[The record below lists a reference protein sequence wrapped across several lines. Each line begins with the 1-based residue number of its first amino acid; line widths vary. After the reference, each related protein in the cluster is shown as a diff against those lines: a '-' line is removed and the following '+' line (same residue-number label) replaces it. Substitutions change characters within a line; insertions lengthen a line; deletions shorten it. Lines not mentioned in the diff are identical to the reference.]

1 MLAASIATSTGQ
13 YINPDDIL
21 SPLSTAAEMD
31 SKSSPLAMLAKT
43 CSQIGA
49 DPIAPSSS
57 SNKTGSSLKKNSP
70 DLQNRHRN
78 SPGSHGSSSLS
89 DSKSCNLDSTDTN
102 TRSPNSTHNNKSR
115 SRSSS
120 TEIRV
125 TDNMT
130 TVNSSRKLSGRD
142 SNPGP
147 GASPSLLKINSHSAN
162 PVPSVNSTRP
172 LPPSVVGSYPST
184 SVGTSGVSTMSNP
197 TSATSAAALLNNPFL
212 ASFASS
218 LQSCP
223 ESIPGSATGSA
234 TGSGSV
240 CRDPLCRDPLCPTAL
255 RNHQQIQNNFTYS
268 SLLQTSSY
276 YKEAMM
282 AFTLQQ
288 RMAALAAAP
297 PPGAVPG
304 GTLPHV
310 CNWVAGTEYC
320 GRRFANAEELLVHV
334 KTHTNLSTSSDPR
347 ALSILNASSP
357 PPTSHHR
364 FHPYARPL
372 GVPHPASPS
381 IPPLTTPTHP
391 ALAAL
396 ASNPYASLYTS
407 LFSRPPLL

>member
-1 MLAASIATSTGQ
+1 
-13 YINPDDIL
+13 
-21 SPLSTAAEMD
+21 
-31 SKSSPLAMLAKT
+31 MLAKT

-57 SNKTGSSLKKNSP
+57 SNKTGSNLKKNSP

-78 SPGSHGSSSLS
+78 SSPGISSSVSHGSSSLS
-89 DSKSCNLDSTDTN
+89 DSKSCNLDSTDTS

-125 TDNMT
+125 TDTM
-130 TVNSSRKLSGRD
+130 TVNSSRKPGRD

-147 GASPSLLKINSHSAN
+147 GTSPSLLKINSHSAN
-162 PVPSVNSTRP
+162 PVPPVNLTRP
-172 LPPSVVGSYPST
+172 LPPSVGSYPST
-184 SVGTSGVSTMSNP
+184 TVGTSGVST

-218 LQSCP
+218 LQSS
-223 ESIPGSATGSA
+223 ESIPGSAA
-234 TGSGSV
+234 GSGSV

-288 RMAALAAAP
+288 RMAALAAV
-297 PPGAVPG
+297 PPGAAPG

-310 CNWVAGTEYC
+310 CNWVAGK
-320 GRRFANAEELLVHV
+320 FF
-334 KTHTNLSTSSDPR
+334 P
-347 ALSILNASSP
+347 
-357 PPTSHHR
+357 
-364 FHPYARPL
+364 
-372 GVPHPASPS
+372 
-381 IPPLTTPTHP
+381 
-391 ALAAL
+391 
-396 ASNPYASLYTS
+396 
-407 LFSRPPLL
+407 

>member
-1 MLAASIATSTGQ
+1 
-13 YINPDDIL
+13 
-21 SPLSTAAEMD
+21 MD

-43 CSQIGA
+43 CSQIGC
-49 DPIAPSSS
+49 DPIASSSS
-57 SNKTGSSLKKNSP
+57 SNKTGSNLKKNSP

-78 SPGSHGSSSLS
+78 SPGISSSISHGSSSLS

-102 TRSPNSTHNNKSR
+102 TRSPNPTHNNKSR

-125 TDNMT
+125 TDNMP
-130 TVNSSRKLSGRD
+130 VNNSIRKPGRD

-147 GASPSLLKINSHSAN
+147 GASPSLLKTNSHSAN
-162 PVPSVNSTRP
+162 HVPPVNSTIRP
-172 LPPSVVGSYPST
+172 VSYPST
-184 SVGTSGVSTMSNP
+184 TVGASGVSTMSNP

-223 ESIPGSATGSA
+223 ESIPGSATGNA
-234 TGSGSV
+234 AGSGSV
-240 CRDPLCRDPLCPTAL
+240 CRDPLCRDPLCSTAL

-288 RMAALAAAP
+288 RMAALASAP
-297 PPGAVPG
+297 PPGAAPG

-310 CNWVAGTEYC
+310 CNWVAGK
-320 GRRFANAEELLVHV
+320 F
-334 KTHTNLSTSSDPR
+334 
-347 ALSILNASSP
+347 
-357 PPTSHHR
+357 
-364 FHPYARPL
+364 
-372 GVPHPASPS
+372 
-381 IPPLTTPTHP
+381 IP
-391 ALAAL
+391 
-396 ASNPYASLYTS
+396 
-407 LFSRPPLL
+407 

>member
-1 MLAASIATSTGQ
+1 MIYFNAHIINCVCHSIGTMFIVPEIYNFKIFANFHHDSLSH
-13 YINPDDIL
+13 NIL
-21 SPLSTAAEMD
+21 KAKSIWKAWYEIYFFLHFFFQMD

-57 SNKTGSSLKKNSP
+57 SNKTGSNLKKNSP
-70 DLQNRHRN
+70 DLQYRNRN
-78 SPGSHGSSSLS
+78 SPGISNLSHGSSSLS

-125 TDNMT
+125 TDSMT
-130 TVNSSRKLSGRD
+130 VNNSSRKPGRD

-147 GASPSLLKINSHSAN
+147 GASPTLLKINSHSSN
-162 PVPSVNSTRP
+162 PVPPVNSTRP
-172 LPPSVVGSYPST
+172 LPSSVGSYPST
-184 SVGTSGVSTMSNP
+184 TVGSSGVSTNMSNP

-218 LQSCP
+218 LQSTP
-223 ESIPGSATGSA
+223 ESIPGSATGSGA
-234 TGSGSV
+234 GSGSV
-240 CRDPLCRDPLCPTAL
+240 CRDPLCRDPHPLQNPY
-255 RNHQQIQNNFTYS
+255 HQQIQNNFTYS

-297 PPGAVPG
+297 PPGAAPG

-310 CNWVAGTEYC
+310 CNWVAGK
-320 GRRFANAEELLVHV
+320 F
-334 KTHTNLSTSSDPR
+334 
-347 ALSILNASSP
+347 IL
-357 PPTSHHR
+357 
-364 FHPYARPL
+364 
-372 GVPHPASPS
+372 
-381 IPPLTTPTHP
+381 
-391 ALAAL
+391 
-396 ASNPYASLYTS
+396 
-407 LFSRPPLL
+407 

>member
-1 MLAASIATSTGQ
+1 MKF
-13 YINPDDIL
+13 IL
-21 SPLSTAAEMD
+21 SHFFFQMD

-43 CSQIGA
+43 CSQIGC
-49 DPIAPSSS
+49 DPIASSSS
-57 SNKTGSSLKKNSP
+57 SNKTGSNLKKNSP
-70 DLQNRHRN
+70 DLQHRNRN
-78 SPGSHGSSSLS
+78 SPGISNLSHGSSSLS

-125 TDNMT
+125 TDSM
-130 TVNSSRKLSGRD
+130 TVNNTSKKPGRD

-147 GASPSLLKINSHSAN
+147 GASPSLLKTNSHSAN
-162 PVPSVNSTRP
+162 HVPPVNSTIRP
-172 LPPSVVGSYPST
+172 VSYPST
-184 SVGTSGVSTMSNP
+184 TVGASGVSTMSNP

-218 LQSCP
+218 LQSTP
-223 ESIPGSATGSA
+223 ESIPGSA

-240 CRDPLCRDPLCPTAL
+240 CRDPLCRDPHPLQ
-255 RNHQQIQNNFTYS
+255 NSYHQQIQNDFTYR

-297 PPGAVPG
+297 PPGAAPG

-310 CNWVAGTEYC
+310 CNWVAGK
-320 GRRFANAEELLVHV
+320 F
-334 KTHTNLSTSSDPR
+334 
-347 ALSILNASSP
+347 
-357 PPTSHHR
+357 
-364 FHPYARPL
+364 
-372 GVPHPASPS
+372 
-381 IPPLTTPTHP
+381 IP
-391 ALAAL
+391 
-396 ASNPYASLYTS
+396 
-407 LFSRPPLL
+407 

>member
-1 MLAASIATSTGQ
+1 
-13 YINPDDIL
+13 
-21 SPLSTAAEMD
+21 MD

-162 PVPSVNSTRP
+162 PVPPVNSTRP

-184 SVGTSGVSTMSNP
+184 TVGTSGVSTMSNP
-197 TSATSAAALLNNPFL
+197 TITTSAAALLNNPFL

-218 LQSCP
+218 LQSP
-223 ESIPGSATGSA
+223 ECIPGSA

-288 RMAALAAAP
+288 RMAALAAV
-297 PPGAVPG
+297 PPGAAPG
-304 GTLPHV
+304 GALPHV
-310 CNWVAGTEYC
+310 CNWVAGKFITW
-320 GRRFANAEELLVHV
+320 
-334 KTHTNLSTSSDPR
+334 
-347 ALSILNASSP
+347 SINFCRLD
-357 PPTSHHR
+357 
-364 FHPYARPL
+364 
-372 GVPHPASPS
+372 
-381 IPPLTTPTHP
+381 
-391 ALAAL
+391 
-396 ASNPYASLYTS
+396 
-407 LFSRPPLL
+407 